1 MTMTTN
7 PEPFTRTSQRH
18 RNRRPRVHV
27 RVRGAHARLMTSRP
41 GRSLELLA
49 TVVGTPITRLM
60 TRSDVRPGTI
70 IAKVKSL
77 VTILLGKK

>member
-1 MTMTTN
+1 MI
-7 PEPFTRTSQRH
+7 S
-18 RNRRPRVHV
+18 
-27 RVRGAHARLMTSRP
+27 RL

-60 TRSDVRPGTI
+60 TRSDVRPGRI

-77 VTILLGKK
+77 VTILLGKKWDWRGVIVEW